1 MSSIKISEDV
11 AKISEDVAKV
21 AVQAASS
28 EATLA
33 ASSEATLLPA
43 SSLSGLPNNNLPPEI
58 ARLAT
63 RFSRVQ
69 ETSVAR
75 EAEVIVLNINGM
87 KIQEIGYF
95 YINVIQLLFIL

>member
-11 AKISEDVAKV
+11 AKISEDVAK
-21 AVQAASS
+21 AASS

-58 ARLAT
+58 ARLAI

-75 EAEVIVLNINGM
+75 EAEVIVL
-87 KIQEIGYF
+87 
-95 YINVIQLLFIL
+95 L

>member
-28 EATLA
+28 EAI
-33 ASSEATLLPA
+33 LLPA

-87 KIQEIGYF
+87 KIQIGYF

>member
-21 AVQAASS
+21 AVQ
-28 EATLA
+28 A

-75 EAEVIVLNINGM
+75 EVEVIV
-87 KIQEIGYF
+87 
-95 YINVIQLLFIL
+95 

>member
-21 AVQAASS
+21 AVQAA
-28 EATLA
+28 
-33 ASSEATLLPA
+33 ATLLPA

-75 EAEVIVLNINGM
+75 EVEVIV
-87 KIQEIGYF
+87 
-95 YINVIQLLFIL
+95 